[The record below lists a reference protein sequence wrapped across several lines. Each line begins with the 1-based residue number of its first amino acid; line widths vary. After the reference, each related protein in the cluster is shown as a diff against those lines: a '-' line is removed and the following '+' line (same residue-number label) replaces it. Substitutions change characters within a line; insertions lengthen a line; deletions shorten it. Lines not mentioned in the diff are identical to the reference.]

1 MDVKKIKESIEVLSS
16 DLGEGFV
23 SCDVWVSGSG
33 QAIVSHKGGNV
44 KATALF
50 DQISSSVKNALKVA
64 EFPEIDPYYLFH
76 LDNGLIILV
85 LLQDKYQWGIAI
97 DPEKAPLGLVLNI
110 AIPNVIEK
118 LNA

>member
-1 MDVKKIKESIEVLSS
+1 MDVKKIKESIEILSE

-23 SCDVWVSGSG
+23 SCDVWATGSG
-33 QAIVSHKGGNV
+33 QAVVSHKGGNA

-50 DQISSSVKNALKVA
+50 DQITDNIKKALEVA
-64 EFPEIDPYYLFH
+64 DFPEIDPYYLFH
-76 LDNGLIILV
+76 LDNGMLILIL
-85 LLQDKYQWGIAI
+85 LHDNYQWGIAI
-97 DPEKAPLGLVLNI
+97 DPEKSPLGLVLNI